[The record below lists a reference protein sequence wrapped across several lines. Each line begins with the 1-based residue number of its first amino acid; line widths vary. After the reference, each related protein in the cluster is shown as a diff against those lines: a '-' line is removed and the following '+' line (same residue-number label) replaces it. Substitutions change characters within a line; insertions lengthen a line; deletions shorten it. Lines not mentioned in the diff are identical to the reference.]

1 MSVTDF
7 SQLTIGDTVVEA
19 EIPLSRASLIDYA
32 GASGDHNPIHW
43 SERFAT
49 EVGLDGVIAH
59 GMLSMAVV
67 VAPVVEWIGDP
78 GAIVDYRTRFSAPV
92 LVPDAESGTPA
103 EPTATLSM
111 TAVVGAVDGAVGTAR
126 IDVTVKSEDQDV
138 LSRTQIRVA
147 R

>member
-1 MSVTDF
+1 MSLTDF
-7 SQLTIGDTVVEA
+7 SQLNIGDTVVET
-19 EIPLSRASLIDYA
+19 EIELSRASLVDYA

-43 SERFAT
+43 SERFAA

-67 VAPVVEWIGDP
+67 VAPIVEWLGDP

-103 EPTATLSM
+103 TPTAVLSL
-111 TAVVGAVDGAVGTAR
+111 TATIGAIDGAVGTAR
-126 IDVTVKSEDQDV
+126 IDVTVKSGEKDV
-138 LSRTQIRVA
+138 LSRTQIRVT

>member
-1 MSVTDF
+1 MSVTDL

-103 EPTATLSM
+103 EHTATLSM
-111 TAVVGAVDGAVGTAR
+111 TAVVGAIDGAVGTAR

>member
-19 EIPLSRASLIDYA
+19 EIPLSRASLVDFA
-32 GASGDHNPIHW
+32 GGSGDHNPIHW

-49 EVGLDGVIAH
+49 EVGLESVIAH

-67 VAPVVEWIGDP
+67 LAPVVEWIGDP

-103 EPTATLSM
+103 TPTAALSM
-111 TAVVGAVDGAVGTAR
+111 TAVVGAVDAAVGTAR
-126 IDVTVKSEDQDV
+126 IDVTVKSGDQDV
-138 LSRTQIRVA
+138 LSRTQIRVS

>member
-1 MSVTDF
+1 MSAIDL
-7 SQLTIGDTVVEA
+7 SQLAIGDVVVDT

-32 GASGDHNPIHW
+32 AASGDHNPIHW

-67 VAPVVEWIGDP
+67 IAPIAEWLGDP

-92 LVPDAESGTPA
+92 LVPDSATGAPSTPTTA
-103 EPTATLSM
+103 LRLTAT
-111 TAVVGAVDGAVGTAR
+111 VGAVDAAVGTLR
-126 IDVTVKSEDQDV
+126 IDATVTAEGSDV
-138 LSRTQIRVA
+138 LSRTQIRVG

>member
-1 MSVTDF
+1 MSVTDL

-19 EIPLSRASLIDYA
+19 EIPLSRASLVDYA

-43 SERFAT
+43 SERFAK

-67 VAPVVEWIGDP
+67 VAPIVEWIGDP

-103 EPTATLSM
+103 APTATLSM
-111 TAVVGAVDGAVGTAR
+111 IGVVGAVDAAVGTAR
-126 IDVTVKSEDQDV
+126 IDVTVKSGDQDV
-138 LSRTQIRVA
+138 LSRTQIRVS

>member
-19 EIPLSRASLIDYA
+19 EIPLSRASLVDYA

-49 EVGLDGVIAH
+49 EVGLEDVIAH

-67 VAPVVEWIGDP
+67 LAPVVEWIGDP

-103 EPTATLSM
+103 TPTAALSM
-111 TAVVGAVDGAVGTAR
+111 TAVVGAVDAAVGTAR
-126 IDVTVKSEDQDV
+126 VDVTVKSGDQDV
-138 LSRTQIRVA
+138 LSRTQIRVS

>member
-19 EIPLSRASLIDYA
+19 EIPLSRASLVDYA

-49 EVGLDGVIAH
+49 EVGLEGVIAH

-67 VAPVVEWIGDP
+67 LAPVVEWIGDP

-103 EPTATLSM
+103 TPTAALSM
-111 TAVVGAVDGAVGTAR
+111 TAVVGAVDAAVGTAR
-126 IDVTVKSEDQDV
+126 VDVTVKSGDQDV
-138 LSRTQIRVA
+138 LSRTQIRVS

>member
-1 MSVTDF
+1 MNDLTTLSV
-7 SQLTIGDTVVEA
+7 GDTILTE

-32 GASGDHNPIHW
+32 AASGDHNPIHW

-59 GMLSMAVV
+59 GMLSMALV
-67 VAPVVEWIGDP
+67 VAPIADWLGDP

-92 LVPDAESGTPA
+92 LVPDAESGSPA
-103 EPTATLSM
+103 TPTASLTLE
-111 TAVVGAVDGAVGTAR
+111 AKIGAVDAEAGTLR
-126 IDVTVKSEDQDV
+126 IDATVRAGESEV
-138 LSRTQIRVA
+138 LSRTQIRAA

>member
-1 MSVTDF
+1 MSVNDL
-7 SQLTIGDTVVEA
+7 SQLTIGDTVVET
-19 EIPLSRASLIDYA
+19 EIPLSRASLVDYA

-67 VAPVVEWIGDP
+67 IAPIVEWVGDP

-103 EPTATLSM
+103 TPTATLAM
-111 TAVVGAVDGAVGTAR
+111 TAVVGAVDSAVGTAR
-126 IDVTVKSEDQDV
+126 IDVTVKSGDQDV
-138 LSRTQIRVA
+138 LSRTQIRVS

>member
-1 MSVTDF
+1 MSTIDY

-19 EIPLSRASLIDYA
+19 EIPLSRASLVDYA
-32 GASGDHNPIHW
+32 AASGDHNPIHW

-49 EVGLDGVIAH
+49 EVGLEGVIAH

-67 VAPVVEWIGDP
+67 IAPIVEWLGDP
-78 GAIVDYRTRFSAPV
+78 GSVVDYRTRFSAPV

-103 EPTATLSM
+103 TPTASLALSA
-111 TAVVGAVDGAVGTAR
+111 TVGAVDAAVGTAR
-126 IDVTVKSEDQDV
+126 IDVTVKSGETDV
-138 LSRTQIRVA
+138 LSRTQVRVS

>member
-1 MSVTDF
+1 MSLVDL
-7 SQLTIGDTVVEA
+7 SQLTIGDVVVET

-32 GASGDHNPIHW
+32 AASGDHNPIHW
-43 SERFAT
+43 SERFAK

-67 VAPVVEWIGDP
+67 ISPIAEWLGDP

-92 LVPDAESGTPA
+92 LVPDAESGPPSTPT
-103 EPTATLSM
+103 TALTL
-111 TAVVGAVDGAVGTAR
+111 TAKVGAVDPAVGTLR
-126 IDVTVKSEDQDV
+126 IDATVTAGGTDV
-138 LSRTQIRVA
+138 LSRTQIRVG

>member
-1 MSVTDF
+1 MIDLSTLSV
-7 SQLTIGDTVVEA
+7 GDTVVST

-32 GASGDHNPIHW
+32 AASGDHNPIHW

-59 GMLSMAVV
+59 GMLSMALV
-67 VAPVVEWIGDP
+67 VAPIAEWLGDP
-78 GAIVDYRTRFSAPV
+78 GRIVDYRTRFSAPV
-92 LVPDAESGTPA
+92 LVPDADAGSPA
-103 EPTATLSM
+103 TPTAALSLEA
-111 TAVVGAVDGAVGTAR
+111 TVAAVDAEAGTLR
-126 IDVTVKSEDQDV
+126 IDATVRAGESDV

>member
-7 SQLTIGDTVVEA
+7 SQLTIGETVVEA

-67 VAPVVEWIGDP
+67 IAPVVEWVGDP

-92 LVPDAESGTPA
+92 FVPDAESGTPA
-103 EPTATLSM
+103 T
-111 TAVVGAVDGAVGTAR
+111 
-126 IDVTVKSEDQDV
+126 
-138 LSRTQIRVA
+138 
-147 R
+147 

>member
-1 MSVTDF
+1 MSFTDF
-7 SQLTIGDTVVEA
+7 SELSIGDTVVET
-19 EIPLSRASLIDYA
+19 EIPLSRASLVDYA

-43 SERFAT
+43 SERFAK

-67 VAPVVEWIGDP
+67 VAPIVDWLGDP

-103 EPTATLSM
+103 TPTASLSL
-111 TAVVGAVDGAVGTAR
+111 TATVGAVDGAVGTAR
-126 IDVTVKSEDQDV
+126 IDVTVKSAGADV
-138 LSRTQIRVA
+138 LSRTQIRIS

>member
-1 MSVTDF
+1 MSLTDF
-7 SQLTIGDTVVEA
+7 SQLNIGDTVVET
-19 EIPLSRASLIDYA
+19 EIELSRASLVDYA

-67 VAPVVEWIGDP
+67 VAPIVEWLGDP

-103 EPTATLSM
+103 TPTAVLSL
-111 TAVVGAVDGAVGTAR
+111 TATIGAIDGAVGTAR
-126 IDVTVKSEDQDV
+126 IDVTVKSGEKDV
-138 LSRTQIRVA
+138 LSRTQIRVT

>member
-19 EIPLSRASLIDYA
+19 EIPLSRASLVDYA

-49 EVGLDGVIAH
+49 EVGLEGVIAH

-67 VAPVVEWIGDP
+67 LAPVVEWIGDP

-92 LVPDAESGTPA
+92 LVPDAEFGTPA
-103 EPTATLSM
+103 TPTAALSM
-111 TAVVGAVDGAVGTAR
+111 TAVVGAVDAAVGTAR
-126 IDVTVKSEDQDV
+126 IDVTVKSGDQDV
-138 LSRTQIRVA
+138 LSRTQIRVS

>member
-1 MSVTDF
+1 MSVTDL

-19 EIPLSRASLIDYA
+19 EIPLSRASLVDYA

-67 VAPVVEWIGDP
+67 IAPIVEWIGDP

-92 LVPDAESGTPA
+92 LVPDADSGTPA
-103 EPTATLSM
+103 APTANLSM
-111 TAVVGAVDGAVGTAR
+111 AAVVGAVDGAVGTAR
-126 IDVTVKSEDQDV
+126 IDVTVKSGDQDV
-138 LSRTQIRVA
+138 LSRTQIRVS